1 MSHLDQPATT
11 RDVIWLYRT
20 LLDREPENDG
30 MLQVMVGRPLGELI
44 LDFLE
49 SEERARR
56 LVGLMNER
64 YRGAWPGGAVDL
76 NASPETLQALF
87 DTARRTWSRLGEEEP
102 FWSVMTHPAYRSGL
116 LDEAGKATF
125 FETGAQELGTLK
137 EACARNGLTLNAD
150 GRVLDFGCG
159 VGRVG
164 VHLATAFDRYL
175 GVDISPAHLAEARA
189 RLGAVTDRAEF
200 ALLDDFVGGD
210 QTYDCVFSVLVMQHN
225 APPVMAELM
234 RVLIARLR
242 PGGVGYIQVPHV
254 LHGYAYSAAAH
265 LADPLPVGDMEMHAL
280 PQGEVFRLLIEG
292 GARPV
297 EALADGRTG
306 TAGLSTTYLF
316 QKDQAAR
323 SQA

>member
-1 MSHLDQPATT
+1 MPHLDQPATAE
-11 RDVIWLYRT
+11 DVIWLYRT
-20 LLDREPENDG
+20 LLERGPENDSV
-30 MLQVMVGRPLGELI
+30 LQAMVGRPLGELM
-44 LDFLE
+44 LDFLD

-64 YRGAWPGGAVDL
+64 YRRAWPGGRVDL
-76 NASPETLQALF
+76 DASPDTLKALF

-102 FWSVMTHPAYRSGL
+102 FWSVMTHPAYRSER
-116 LDEAGKATF
+116 LDDAGKATF
-125 FETGAQELGTLK
+125 FETGARDVATLK
-137 EACARNGLTLNAD
+137 EACDRNGLALNTG

-164 VHLATAFDRYL
+164 VHLAAAFDRYL
-175 GVDISPAHLAEARA
+175 GVDISPAHLAEART
-189 RLGAVTDRAEF
+189 RLAAVTDRAEF

-242 PGGVGYIQVPHV
+242 PGGVGYIQIPHV

-265 LADPLPVGDMEMHAL
+265 LADPLPVGEMEMHAL
-280 PQGEVFRLLIEG
+280 PQDRVFRLLAEG
-292 GARPV
+292 GSRPV

-316 QKDQAAR
+316 QKN
-323 SQA
+323 

>member
-1 MSHLDQPATT
+1 MSHLERPATT
-11 RDVIWLYRT
+11 EDVIWLYRA
-20 LLDREPENDG
+20 LLDRGPETDAV
-30 MLQVMVGRPLGELI
+30 LQGMVGQPLSRLI
-44 LDFLE
+44 VDFLN
-49 SEERARR
+49 SEERAR
-56 LVGLMNER
+56 LQVGLMNER
-64 YRGAWPGGAVDL
+64 YRRTWPGRAVDL
-76 NASPETLQALF
+76 NASQDTLKALF

-102 FWSVMTHPAYRSGL
+102 FWSVMTHPAYRSEL

-125 FETGAQELGTLK
+125 FETGARDLATLK
-137 EACARNGLTLNAD
+137 DACARNGLNLRTD

-164 VHLATAFDRYL
+164 VHLAAAFDRYL
-175 GVDISPAHLAEARA
+175 GVDISPAHLAEARV
-189 RLGAVTDRAEF
+189 RLGAVTDRADF
-200 ALLDDFVGGD
+200 ALLDDFVDSD

-242 PGGVGYIQVPHV
+242 PGGVGYIQIPHV

-265 LADPLPVGDMEMHAL
+265 LADPLPVGQMEMHAL

-316 QKDQAAR
+316 QKN
-323 SQA
+323 